1 MRKVGIPTLRREE
14 LEIYFEFMSLPKF
27 LQSYLPSYNL
37 SQMDLN
43 NPDDK
48 REIITQILNY
58 GDKRDIIWLFK
69 TYNQSEIKK
78 NILKPLRGYWQEK
91 PLNYWLKISNLKIPK
106 ILYQVAL
113 FSLNPRPKLMRKY
126 FRSKKSKQN

>member
-1 MRKVGIPTLRREE
+1 MP
-14 LEIYFEFMSLPKF
+14 LPKF

-48 REIITQILNY
+48 REIITQVLNY
-58 GDKRDIIWLFK
+58 GDKRGIIWLFK
-69 TYNQSEIKK
+69 NYNQLEIKK

-91 PLNYWLKISNLKIPK
+91 SLNYWLKISNLKIPK

-113 FSLNPRPKLMRKY
+113 FSLNPRPKLMKKY
-126 FRSKKSKQN
+126 FQKVKNLNKIK